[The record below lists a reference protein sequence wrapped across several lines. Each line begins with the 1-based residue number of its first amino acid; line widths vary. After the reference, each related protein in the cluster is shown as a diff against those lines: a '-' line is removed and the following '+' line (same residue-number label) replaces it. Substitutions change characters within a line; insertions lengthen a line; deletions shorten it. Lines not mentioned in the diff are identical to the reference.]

1 MSKTLADLRKEKD
14 QRGSLPTR
22 IVTICLDQELLADI
36 QRLTAEKRDLEAD
49 LPRSVGVGALDPEIV
64 DRYDLRRA
72 YCEDDDQGEDA
83 TPARPRRQGEGGK
96 VRARLDAIA
105 AELEPLYQRL
115 RDTEGELLIRASDG
129 GSWLRWKDAHPARE
143 GSDVDERLSYGF
155 CNATDLAADLGR
167 YVVSWN
173 GEEFAPGE
181 WGDWFAAKVAPADI
195 GECVRAV
202 VELHE
207 ARVGAPKSPS
217 TSSVPETSETA

>member
-1 MSKTLADLRKEKD
+1 MSKSLADLRAAKD
-14 QRGSLPTR
+14 RKPSLPTR
-22 IVTICLDQELLADI
+22 IVKVCLDQDLLADI
-36 QRLTAEKRDLEAD
+36 QRLTAEKRDLAVSAAVADDADEAK
-49 LPRSVGVGALDPEIV
+49 G
-64 DRYDLRRA
+64 
-72 YCEDDDQGEDA
+72 GEDGGDG
-83 TPARPRRQGEGGK
+83 PPQRLVGPPPPPRLAEI
-96 VRARLDAIA
+96 D
-105 AELEPLYQRL
+105 AELEPLYERL
-115 RDTEGELLIRASDG
+115 RETEGELLIRAGDG
-129 GSWLRWKDAHPARE
+129 GAWLRWKDAHPARE

-181 WGDWFAAKVAPADI
+181 WDDWFAAKVAPADI

-217 TSSVPETSETA
+217 VSSEPEMSETA

>member
-36 QRLTAEKRDLEAD
+36 QRLTAEKRDLEAN
-49 LPRSVGVGALDPEIV
+49 LPRSV
-64 DRYDLRRA
+64 
-72 YCEDDDQGEDA
+72 EDDDQGEDA

-96 VRARLDAIA
+96 VRARLDQIA

-115 RDTEGELLIRASDG
+115 RDTEGELLIRARDG

-155 CNATDLAADLGR
+155 CNATDLAGDLGR

-181 WGDWFAAKVAPADI
+181 WDDWFAAKVAPADI

-217 TSSVPETSETA
+217 VSSEPEMSETA